1 MTTVHPTTIGSTT
14 LAAQVLLP
22 SLKMRNLLKNCLLLL
37 FLLIISI
44 TDVKEGFQIICADKS
59 PHCKRRSDM
68 CQSNAFHSVMQ
79 SVCKKTCGLC
89 EDNPKS
95 DILDQYRH
103 KKESDIEVVDVEDGE
118 DKDNFEYSESETTTD
133 QVEEE
138 GEGEGEGEGEEEI
151 VEELLATLSS
161 TVMPHSVTKNWK
173 QTVCVD
179 SSTDCEGKRYLCN
192 ERMYAYLMRRECP
205 RTCGLCH
212 SGLNVNN
219 LLRRFIIRKL
229 YKDFYKFLQYFS
241 QLSVSFVPI
250 KSVNEQFA
258 GYRPGTPNQ
267 IVDGITKDVTR
278 CRDVAPDCNQ
288 SLCNHRTY
296 RPLMQTVCKRT
307 CSSCHLDDT

>member
-1 MTTVHPTTIGSTT
+1 
-14 LAAQVLLP
+14 
-22 SLKMRNLLKNCLLLL
+22 MRNLLKNCLLLL

-44 TDVKEGFQIICADKS
+44 TDVKGGFQIICADKS
-59 PHCKRRSDM
+59 RHCKRRSDM

-103 KKESDIEVVDVEDGE
+103 KKESDIVTLEVVDVEDGE
-118 DKDNFEYSESETTTD
+118 DKDNFEYSELETTTD

-138 GEGEGEGEGEEEI
+138 EEEEGEGEEEI
-151 VEELLATLSS
+151 MEELMATLSS

-179 SSTDCEGKRYLCN
+179 SSTDCKRYLCS
-192 ERMYAYLMRRECP
+192 ERMYAHLMRRECP

-212 SGLNVNN
+212 S
-219 LLRRFIIRKL
+219 
-229 YKDFYKFLQYFS
+229 
-241 QLSVSFVPI
+241 
-250 KSVNEQFA
+250 

-296 RPLMQTVCKRT
+296 RRLMQTVCKRT
-307 CSSCHLDDT
+307 CSSCHLVDT